1 MAPVDTPRID
11 IAWATGLFEGEGTMG
26 VFGNGAKSKVTSMAL
41 IMSDEQTVRRFAAIV
56 GIGSVYGPLNYKN
69 SVKPLWRWRANRT
82 YDCHRLI
89 RRMWPLLGDRRRE
102 QARPIIERALAR
114 GPKLQGRQSRTWV
127 PVAFRLSGEDGS

>member
-1 MAPVDTPRID
+1 MPPVGTPRID
-11 IAWATGLFEGEGTMG
+11 IAWATGLFEGEGMMG

-41 IMSDEQTVRRFAAIV
+41 IMSDEQTVRRFAAIA
-56 GIGSVYGPLNYKN
+56 GIGSVYGPFNYGRG
-69 SVKPLWRWRANRT
+69 KPLWRWRANRT

-114 GPKLQGRQSRTWV
+114 GAKLQGRQSRAWV
-127 PVAFRLSGEDGS
+127 PDVFDGVE